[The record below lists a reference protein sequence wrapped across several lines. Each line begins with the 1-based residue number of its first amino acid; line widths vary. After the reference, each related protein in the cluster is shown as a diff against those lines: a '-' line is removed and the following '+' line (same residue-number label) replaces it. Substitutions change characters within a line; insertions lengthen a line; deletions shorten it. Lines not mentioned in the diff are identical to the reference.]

1 MKLRILISIF
11 ACLTLATGCSGTAKG
26 LEIAEENH
34 TDMSKIT
41 ISAAGKAITATLSQT
56 AAAKAFANKLKEAP
70 LTIELEEYGGFEK
83 VGPLGFTLPRS
94 DESIA
99 GVPGDIF
106 LYAGNQITIFYGS
119 SIWSYTRLGK
129 VDGLT
134 QSELKAFLGSGDI
147 TVTFSMDQ

>member
-1 MKLRILISIF
+1 M
-11 ACLTLATGCSGTAKG
+11 T
-26 LEIAEENH
+26 
-34 TDMSKIT
+34 
-41 ISAAGKAITATLSQT
+41 GKAITATLSQT
-56 AAAKAFANKLKEAP
+56 AAAKAFANKLKEA
-70 LTIELEEYGGFEK
+70 
-83 VGPLGFTLPRS
+83 PLGFTLPRS

-147 TVTFSMDQ
+147 TVTFSIDQ